1 MHAAMNEQ
9 GGANAQPG
17 AEQANPEAGK
27 SENVTDVD
35 YEEVK

>member
-1 MHAAMNEQ
+1 MNAQQ
-9 GGANAQPG
+9 GGANATAG
-17 AEQANPEAGK
+17 AETNTEANK